1 MNIRQATEKDI
12 DLIADLTR
20 QLFRLY
26 SDIDTHYDNFDSE
39 EDYVE
44 LKKFL
49 REGFSKHYFLIA
61 YDGDLPVGFLQGD
74 VLPKK
79 NRKIGFVRNVFVLE
93 RARGLGVGKKMIQD
107 FFQYCKRQG
116 ADRVELISDV
126 RSDAYTFWSKSG
138 FTPIAHR
145 MKLDI

>member
-12 DLIADLTR
+12 DVIADLTR
-20 QLFRLY
+20 QLFKLY
-26 SDIDTHYDNFDSE
+26 SSIDIHYDNFDSE

-61 YDGDLPVGFLQGD
+61 YDGDSPVGFLQGD
-74 VLPKK
+74 ILSKK
-79 NRKIGFVRNVFVLE
+79 NHKIGFVRNVFVLE
-93 RARGLGVGKKMIQD
+93 TSRKLGVGKEMIQD
-107 FFQYCKRQG
+107 FFQYCKKQG

-126 RSDAYTFWSKSG
+126 RSDAYAFWAKSG
-138 FTPIAHR
+138 FTPITHR